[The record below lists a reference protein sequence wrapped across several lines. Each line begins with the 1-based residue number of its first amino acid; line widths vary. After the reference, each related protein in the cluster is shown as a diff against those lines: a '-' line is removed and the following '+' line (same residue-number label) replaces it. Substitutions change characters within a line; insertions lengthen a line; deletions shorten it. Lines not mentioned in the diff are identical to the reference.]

1 MKTIGKSASVLEM
14 TANRNDGAMRD
25 VLVGYLSPLPHSGDE
40 RKSTTERTLSAA
52 GELFHCPCHFRSF
65 HISSRFTFLFTNF
78 LTTRRDAALPLFASK

>member
-1 MKTIGKSASVLEM
+1 MRRFHHAQTMNIIFQLMKTIGKSASVLEM

-25 VLVGYLSPLPHSGDE
+25 VLVEYLSPLPHSGDE

-65 HISSRFTFLFTNF
+65 HISSRFTFLFT
-78 LTTRRDAALPLFASK
+78 